1 MFASLPTALE
11 LRRSRS
17 AAAHRHAGFILL
29 VLVFLTYAAI
39 FIYRTS
45 FVINGERYFSL
56 FDDAMVSMRYAR
68 NFAAGNGIVWNPGGD
83 RVEGYT
89 NPLWMAYMALVH
101 LLPLAESKT
110 SLVVQSTAGVLLAV
124 NLWYVYLIALR
135 IANGSSRVALGA
147 AALTASYLPIN
158 NWSLQ
163 GMEVS
168 ALVPLTTFCILQ
180 AIKSL
185 ELNTFPKSMYLLLG
199 IGTWVRLDVT
209 VMLGA
214 FLAFM
219 FFSDRPRRWKHFAW
233 GVTVLAI
240 ACGVQTAIRLWYYG
254 DLAPNTYY
262 LKIAGIPWTVRAIRG
277 LWVLAQF
284 AWNANPFL
292 FALPFVLLL
301 QRDRRIALI
310 LWIAVAQFGYS
321 VYVGGDAWEYWG
333 GSNRYI
339 CPVMPAF
346 FVLLAYALDLLIS
359 GFLDELSGRRF
370 ALVRGTLAG
379 SASFAFTIALA
390 IGTMNSIHG
399 VAALAEASL
408 IHPPLHSGQGGEN
421 QMDVEQALAL
431 RDATGPAATVAV
443 MRAGTI
449 PYFSNRTAVDLLGK
463 NDRHIA
469 HELPRITSNLSAFR
483 EFRPG
488 HVKFDFAYSLGRL
501 APDVVLQLR
510 RRQELASPFLQGYEG
525 VLLNGVRI
533 YVRSGSRNVFRDR
546 LHPAPNS
553 EDPQS
558 SLSNSARGLPQG
570 VLSGS

>member
-11 LRRSRS
+11 RRRSRS
-17 AAAHRHAGFILL
+17 PAHRHAGFILL
-29 VLVFLTYAAI
+29 LAIFLTYAAL

-101 LLPLAESKT
+101 LLPLAQSKT

-124 NLWYVYLIALR
+124 NLWYVYLLAQTIAK
-135 IANGSSRVALGA
+135 GSSRVALGA
-147 AALTASYLPIN
+147 VALTASYLPIN

-168 ALVPLTTFCILQ
+168 ALVPLTTFCVWK
-180 AIKSL
+180 AIESL
-185 ELNTFPKSMYLLLG
+185 ESEMFPKSLYLVLG
-199 IGTWVRLDVT
+199 IGTWVRLDMT
-209 VMLGA
+209 VMFGA

-219 FFSDRPRRWKHFAW
+219 FFSDRPRRWKHLAW

-240 ACGVQTAIRLWYYG
+240 ACGTQTAIRLWYYG
-254 DLAPNTYY
+254 DIAPNTYY
-262 LKIAGIPWTVRAIRG
+262 LKIAGIPWTVRALRG
-277 LWVLAQF
+277 IWVLAQF
-284 AWNANPFL
+284 AWNANPFMV
-292 FALPFVLLL
+292 ALPFMLLL

-310 LWIAVAQFGYS
+310 LWVFVAQVAYS

-333 GSNRYI
+333 GSNRYV

-346 FVLLAYALDLLIS
+346 FVLLACALNLLMS
-359 GFLDELSGRRF
+359 GFLNALSGRRF
-370 ALVRGTLAG
+370 PARETLV
-379 SASFAFTIALA
+379 ASLLFTFTIVIA
-390 IGTMNSIHG
+390 IVTMNSIHG

-408 IHPPLHSGQGGEN
+408 IRPPLHAGQGGEN
-421 QMDVEQALAL
+421 QMDVKQALAL
-431 RDATGPAATVAV
+431 RDATGSGATVAV

-449 PYFSNRTAVDLLGK
+449 PYFSERTAIDLLGK

-469 HELPRITSNLSAFR
+469 HELPWISPNLSAFR

-510 RRQELASPFLQGYEG
+510 RREELASSFLHGYEG
-525 VLLNGVRI
+525 MFLNDVRI
-533 YVRSGSRNVFRDR
+533 YVRRGSRNVFRDR
-546 LHPAPNS
+546 LQPAPNQAA
-553 EDPQS
+553 PQT
-558 SLSNSARGLPQG
+558 SLSNSARGLPHG